1 MDREAALTGIYL
13 QCNTCG
19 AVKDRTDL
27 TATGTYHW
35 SHAPALEQEVAFLGG
50 TNGSGDDRVDLCPTC
65 SGVSA
70 ADQAR
75 LVEEMRNMPLR
86 QGYYEK
92 PGKDEIFVTAR
103 SGKP

>member
-1 MDREAALTGIYL
+1 MTSIYL

-27 TATGTYHW
+27 TMTGTYHR
-35 SHAPALEQEVAFLGG
+35 SRAPALEQEAAFLGW
-50 TNGSGDDRVDLCPTC
+50 TIGSGDGRVDLCPTC

-86 QGYYEK
+86 EGYYER
-92 PGKDEIFVTAR
+92 PG
-103 SGKP
+103 